1 MRISIFWKLMGMIAV
16 TVLFLGTAVF
26 FTTKHFVSKGFDEES
41 VKNIEN
47 FQGAVAHEI
56 QDLQDS
62 YMSLAYLISKD
73 MNLVSAIESNASGY
87 LEGYAREIMETT
99 GVGFVTFS
107 NTQGQVIARGHS
119 DKAGDSVLDQYNVQ
133 QALEGQ
139 AVVGIET
146 GNVVKFSLRAGYPVK
161 MFERIVGVVTL
172 GMDLSSNEFVDSIYD
187 RMGVATTI
195 FEGDTRL
202 ATTIRRDGQRVVGT
216 RMDNP
221 EVIEA
226 VLRKS
231 ETFLDRNLIL
241 NRLYDTAYW
250 PIKDIQGETVGMYFI
265 GLERNTI
272 ENAIWATLS
281 SILWMSLIIGAVM
294 LFVGYFFARGISNPL
309 SKATAFAMDIS
320 RGKLDGSLSIKNK
333 DEIGD
338 VATAMNKVKD
348 SITGVIDD
356 LGRATDNIKTGH
368 ILDRCDAS
376 SYNGQYAQLVND
388 VNLMGDI
395 LVSYIDKAPNPIMII
410 DKDYNVLYMN
420 KAGTDIG
427 GGDRSKMLGSKCYSL
442 FKTDHC
448 ETSDCAC
455 NRAMSGRDTVS
466 AETEAH
472 PEGMTMD
479 ISYSATPIYDHD
491 GSVVG
496 AMEFITDMTAIKAAQ
511 RKMVEVAQGANEV
524 SERLSSAAEELSAQV
539 EQSSRGAEEQKERAG
554 ETATAMEEMN
564 ATVLEVA
571 KNASSAAQGSDQAKE
586 RARKGSDVV
595 TNAVAAINQVHE
607 QTGKMKSGLD
617 QLGSQAEQIGR
628 IMTVIEDIADQTN
641 LLALNAAIEAAR
653 AGEAGRGFAVVAD
666 EVRKLAE
673 KTMNATKEVGQSI
686 TSIQEGTRSNIEGM
700 DKAAQLVEEATSL
713 ANESGDVLK
722 EIVGLVDEAADQ
734 VRSIATATEEQ
745 SAASEEVNRSI
756 DDINRISSET
766 SDVMNQSAQAI
777 SDLAKLATELRT
789 MIERLKDN

>member
-1 MRISIFWKLMGMIAV
+1 MRFSIFWKLMGMVAI
-16 TVLFLGTAVF
+16 TVIFLGAAVF
-26 FTTKHFVSKGFDEES
+26 FTTEHFVSKGFDEES

-47 FQGAVAHEI
+47 FQGAVSHEI
-56 QDLQDS
+56 LDLQDS
-62 YMSLAYLISKD
+62 YMNLAYLISKD
-73 MNLVSAIESNASGY
+73 MNLVSGIESKATGY
-87 LEGYAREIMETT
+87 LKDYAREIIEST
-99 GVGFVTFS
+99 GVEFVTFS
-107 NTQGQVIARGHS
+107 NTEGQVIARGHS
-119 DKAGDSVLDQYNVQ
+119 DKDGDSVLNQYNVQ
-133 QALEGQ
+133 QALEGHP
-139 AVVGIET
+139 VVGIET

-172 GMDLSSNEFVDSIYD
+172 GMDLSSNAFVDSIYE

-202 ATTIRRDGQRVVGT
+202 STTIRRNGERVIGT

-221 EVIEA
+221 EVIET
-226 VLRKS
+226 VLEKS
-231 ETFLDRNLIL
+231 ETFLDRNVIL

-265 GLERNTI
+265 GVERDTI

-281 SILWMSLIIGAVM
+281 SILWMSLIIGAIM
-294 LFVGYFFARGISNPL
+294 LIIGYFFARGIAGPL

-356 LGRATDNIKTGH
+356 LGEATDNIKTGR

-376 SYNGQYAQLVND
+376 SYSGQYAQLVND

-410 DKDYNVLYMN
+410 DKNYNVLYMN
-420 KAGTDIG
+420 KAGVDIG
-427 GGDRSKMLGSKCYSL
+427 GGDRSKILGNKCYEH
-442 FKTDHC
+442 FVTRHC
-448 ETSDCAC
+448 ETPDCAC
-455 NRAMSGRDTVS
+455 NRAMSAQDTVS
-466 AETEAH
+466 DETEAH
-472 PEGMTMD
+472 PGGKNMD

-496 AMEFITDMTAIKAAQ
+496 AMEFITDMTAIKSAQ

-586 RARKGSDVV
+586 KARKGSDVV
-595 TNAVAAINQVHE
+595 TNAVSAINQVHE

-617 QLGSQAEQIGR
+617 QLGSQAEQIGK

-686 TSIQEGTRSNIEGM
+686 ASIQEGTRSNIEGM
-700 DKAAQLVEEATSL
+700 DKASQLVEEATSL

-756 DDINRISSET
+756 DDINRISAET

-777 SDLAKLATELRT
+777 GDLAKLATELRT
-789 MIERLKDN
+789 MIEKLKTN